1 MVLLDSNIISET
13 LKPIPDTQVTDWMA
27 KQTALAVSVISLDEV
42 MYGLQR
48 KRMMAALA
56 RFEHL
61 LKIAEIITLD
71 ETMARTAASLRSD
84 FSQQGI
90 ARSQQDMQIAATA
103 IARECT
109 LATRNIK
116 DFSGCGLRLVNPFSE
131 FVETKNL

>member
-13 LKPIPDTQVTDWMA
+13 LKPIPDTHVTHWMA

-71 ETMARTAASLRSD
+71 ETMARTAASMRSD

-103 IARECT
+103 IGRECT
-109 LATRNIK
+109 LATRNVK
-116 DFSGCGLRLVNPFSE
+116 DFAGCGLRLVNPFSD
-131 FVETKNL
+131 FVETKNP

>member
-13 LKPIPDTQVTDWMA
+13 LKPMPDASVQAWMA

-61 LKIAEIITLD
+61 LKIAEIIALD
-71 ETMARTAASLRSD
+71 ESMARTAASMRSD

-90 ARSQQDMQIAATA
+90 SRSPQDMQIAATA
-103 IARECT
+103 IGRECT
-109 LATRNIK
+109 LATRNTK
-116 DFSGCGLRLVNPFSE
+116 DFVGCGLRLVNPFS
-131 FVETKNL
+131 FVLEAKNS

>member
-1 MVLLDSNIISET
+1 MVLLDSNIISEM
-13 LKPIPDTQVTDWMA
+13 LKTMPNAGVEKWMA
-27 KQTALAVSVISLDEV
+27 KQTSLAVSVISLDEV

-61 LKIAEIITLD
+61 LKIAEIVALD
-71 ETMARTAASLRSD
+71 ENMARTAASLRSD

-109 LATRNIK
+109 LATRNTK
-116 DFSGCGLRLVNPFSE
+116 DFAGCGLRLVNPFS
-131 FVETKNL
+131 FVLETKNS